1 MPELATQELVLNMG
15 PQHPSTHGVLRL
27 VLRVDG
33 EIVQSATPHIGFM
46 HRCAEKV
53 GEGVTYEMFTPYT
66 DRTDYLAG
74 MNYNLAYAIAVER
87 LMGVAVPERAEYL
100 RVIIV
105 ELNRIASHLVSFGTY
120 GADMGAVTPFLWAF
134 REREMIIDLFEEVCG
149 QRLTYNYIR
158 IGGLAADVPEGWL
171 DKAKRFLDYFEPRIK
186 EYHTLL
192 TFNPIFIKRT
202 ANIGVLPRDLALNYG
217 VSGPMLR
224 ASGVSWDLRRDEP
237 YGVYPRFRFDVPVGV
252 GRMGTTGDCWDRY
265 YVRMRE
271 MEESCKIIRQALAAL
286 PATGEVRAKL
296 PRGGFKVP
304 AGELFV
310 RTEGARG
317 EIGFY
322 IIADGGPK
330 AYRMKIR
337 GPSFCNLSVI
347 SEISR
352 GAYVADLVAILGSI
366 DIVLCDVD
374 R

>member
-1 MPELATQELVLNMG
+1 MPEVATQELVLNMG

-33 EIVQSATPHIGFM
+33 EVVQEVTPHIGYM

-53 GEGVTYEMFTPYT
+53 GESVTYEMFTPYT

-74 MNYNLAYAIAVER
+74 MNYNLAYAVAVER
-87 LMGVAVPERAEYL
+87 LAGIQVPERAEYL
-100 RVIIV
+100 RVIIA

-120 GADMGAVTPFLWAF
+120 GADVGAVTPFLWAF

-158 IGGLAADVPEGWL
+158 IGGLSADIPDGWL
-171 DKAKRFLDYFEPRIK
+171 DKAKRFIKYFEPRIK
-186 EYHTLL
+186 EYNDLL
-192 TFNPIFIKRT
+192 TFNPIFVKRT
-202 ANIGVLPRDLALNYG
+202 ANVGVLPKELALNYG
-217 VSGPMLR
+217 ISGPMLR

-237 YGVYPRFRFDVPVGV
+237 YGVYPRFQFAVPVGE
-252 GRMGTTGDCWDRY
+252 GRMGTVGDCWDRY
-265 YVRMRE
+265 YIRIRE

-286 PATGEVRAKL
+286 PATGEARAKL
-296 PRGGFKVP
+296 ARGFKV
-304 AGELFV
+304 AASEMYV

-322 IIADGGPK
+322 IVADGNPK

-352 GAYVADLVAILGSI
+352 GAYIADLVAILGSI